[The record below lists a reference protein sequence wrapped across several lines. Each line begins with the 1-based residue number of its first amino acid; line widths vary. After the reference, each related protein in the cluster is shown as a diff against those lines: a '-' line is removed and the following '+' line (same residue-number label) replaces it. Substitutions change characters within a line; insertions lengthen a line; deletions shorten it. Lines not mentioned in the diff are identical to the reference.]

1 MARLIQKTGF
11 ISRKSAGGYMKYIA
25 TREGVEV
32 LTGKGPATEK
42 QKEMV
47 AKLLKD
53 FPDVRDSFEYEDYK
67 QAPTL
72 HTASAL
78 ISAALDSHMQNLQSE
93 NGYLKYIATR
103 PGAEKHGA
111 HGLFGRQENTN
122 LTAAMHDLTA
132 HDGNVWTIIYSLH
145 REDAER
151 LGYNNAAAWRKLLVS
166 QQNKFAEAFH
176 IPASALHWYAAYR
189 NERYVGQIVTGIVTD
204 ERWYQET
211 AYLEQYPDLHRPQ
224 NKPYYYV
231 DFSERKAR
239 LIFLSSYVSQIDEQ
253 EELFE
258 KSCQYGAEQLAWL
271 KTEALQLPEGWA
283 IFLFSHALPKS
294 RFETGTDPW
303 NYMEYASEPAM
314 MLLRQA
320 QKHGIRI
327 GGWFAGHYAC
337 DYETTFCHIPYFLI
351 DSVRPQPIKSLF
363 PNVRKCT
370 ERGLGAETEDL
381 WDVLLLKPNQR
392 RIYLLRFGAGEDRV
406 FDY

>member
-1 MARLIQKTGF
+1 MEPHFADNCRSLTEKLHALREPDDLCFALLAGTAVSDFADHTDENIRAVDAQTHFDGVIHLGDILNGSIPENASRFVLSQELARFQNATASGKL
-11 ISRKSAGGYMKYIA
+11 YIA
-25 TREGVEV
+25 CG
-32 LTGKGPATEK
+32 
-42 QKEMV
+42 
-47 AKLLKD
+47 D
-53 FPDVRDSFEYEDYK
+53 D
-67 QAPTL
+67 
-72 HTASAL
+72 
-78 ISAALDSHMQNLQSE
+78 
-93 NGYLKYIATR
+93 
-103 PGAEKHGA
+103 
-111 HGLFGRQENTN
+111 
-122 LTAAMHDLTA
+122 
-132 HDGNVWTIIYSLH
+132 DG
-145 REDAER
+145 
-151 LGYNNAAAWRKLLVS
+151 
-166 QQNKFAEAFH
+166 F
-176 IPASALHWYAAYR
+176 R

-224 NKPYYYV
+224 NRPYYYV

-258 KSCQYGAEQLAWL
+258 KSYQYGAEQLVWL
-271 KTEALQLPEGWA
+271 KREALDLPAGWMV
-283 IFLFSHALPKS
+283 LVFSHALPKS
-294 RFETGTDPW
+294 RFETGQDPW
-303 NYMEYASEPAM
+303 NYMNYSSEPAM

-370 ERGLGAETEDL
+370 ERGFGTETEDL

>member
-1 MARLIQKTGF
+1 MLVDIQTVDLHLCGNAQADELIDELEDNEHHNDNVDVNGNEAQQLGAQLCQTAAVEETCVLGVG
-11 ISRKSAGGYMKYIA
+11 AGGEQAHRNGAPDAVGKVDRNRTYGVIHLGDILNGSIPENASRFVLSQELARFQNATASGKLYIA
-25 TREGVEV
+25 CG
-32 LTGKGPATEK
+32 
-42 QKEMV
+42 
-47 AKLLKD
+47 D
-53 FPDVRDSFEYEDYK
+53 D
-67 QAPTL
+67 
-72 HTASAL
+72 
-78 ISAALDSHMQNLQSE
+78 
-93 NGYLKYIATR
+93 
-103 PGAEKHGA
+103 
-111 HGLFGRQENTN
+111 
-122 LTAAMHDLTA
+122 
-132 HDGNVWTIIYSLH
+132 DG
-145 REDAER
+145 
-151 LGYNNAAAWRKLLVS
+151 
-166 QQNKFAEAFH
+166 F
-176 IPASALHWYAAYR
+176 R

-204 ERWYQET
+204 ERWYEET
-211 AYLEQYPDLHRPQ
+211 AYLESYVNLHRPR
-224 NKPYYYV
+224 NKPYYFV
-231 DFSERKAR
+231 DFYDRKMR
-239 LIFLSSYVSQIDEQ
+239 LIFLSSHLPQIDEQ

-258 KSCQYGAEQLAWL
+258 KSCQYGVEQLAWL
-271 KTEALQLPEGWA
+271 KTEALQLPEGWV

>member
-1 MARLIQKTGF
+1 MEPHFADNCRSLTEKLHALREPDGLCFALLAGTAVSDFADHTDENIRAVDAQTHFDGVIHLGDILNGSIPENASRFVLSQELARFQNATASGKL
-11 ISRKSAGGYMKYIA
+11 YIA
-25 TREGVEV
+25 CG
-32 LTGKGPATEK
+32 
-42 QKEMV
+42 
-47 AKLLKD
+47 D
-53 FPDVRDSFEYEDYK
+53 D
-67 QAPTL
+67 
-72 HTASAL
+72 
-78 ISAALDSHMQNLQSE
+78 
-93 NGYLKYIATR
+93 
-103 PGAEKHGA
+103 
-111 HGLFGRQENTN
+111 
-122 LTAAMHDLTA
+122 
-132 HDGNVWTIIYSLH
+132 DG
-145 REDAER
+145 
-151 LGYNNAAAWRKLLVS
+151 
-166 QQNKFAEAFH
+166 F
-176 IPASALHWYAAYR
+176 R

-204 ERWYQET
+204 ERWYEET
-211 AYLEQYPDLHRPQ
+211 AYLESYVNLHRPR
-224 NKPYYYV
+224 NKPYYFV
-231 DFSERKAR
+231 DFYDRKMR
-239 LIFLSSYVSQIDEQ
+239 LIFLSSHLPQIDEQ

-258 KSCQYGAEQLAWL
+258 KSCQYGVEQLAWL

-294 RFETGTDPW
+294 RFETGADPW

-370 ERGLGAETEDL
+370 ERGLGTETEDL

>member
-1 MARLIQKTGF
+1 MEPHFADNCRSLTEKLHALREPDDLCFALLAGTAVSDFADHTDENIRAVDAQTHFDGVIHLGDILNGSIPENASRFVLSQELARFQNATASGKL
-11 ISRKSAGGYMKYIA
+11 YIA
-25 TREGVEV
+25 RG
-32 LTGKGPATEK
+32 
-42 QKEMV
+42 
-47 AKLLKD
+47 D
-53 FPDVRDSFEYEDYK
+53 D
-67 QAPTL
+67 
-72 HTASAL
+72 
-78 ISAALDSHMQNLQSE
+78 
-93 NGYLKYIATR
+93 
-103 PGAEKHGA
+103 
-111 HGLFGRQENTN
+111 
-122 LTAAMHDLTA
+122 
-132 HDGNVWTIIYSLH
+132 DG
-145 REDAER
+145 
-151 LGYNNAAAWRKLLVS
+151 
-166 QQNKFAEAFH
+166 F
-176 IPASALHWYAAYR
+176 R

-224 NKPYYYV
+224 NK
-231 DFSERKAR
+231 
-239 LIFLSSYVSQIDEQ
+239 
-253 EELFE
+253 LFE

>member
-1 MARLIQKTGF
+1 M
-11 ISRKSAGGYMKYIA
+11 
-25 TREGVEV
+25 
-32 LTGKGPATEK
+32 
-42 QKEMV
+42 
-47 AKLLKD
+47 
-53 FPDVRDSFEYEDYK
+53 
-67 QAPTL
+67 
-72 HTASAL
+72 
-78 ISAALDSHMQNLQSE
+78 
-93 NGYLKYIATR
+93 
-103 PGAEKHGA
+103 
-111 HGLFGRQENTN
+111 
-122 LTAAMHDLTA
+122 
-132 HDGNVWTIIYSLH
+132 
-145 REDAER
+145 
-151 LGYNNAAAWRKLLVS
+151 
-166 QQNKFAEAFH
+166 
-176 IPASALHWYAAYR
+176 
-189 NERYVGQIVTGIVTD
+189 
-204 ERWYQET
+204 
-211 AYLEQYPDLHRPQ
+211 
-224 NKPYYYV
+224 

>member
-1 MARLIQKTGF
+1 MCI
-11 ISRKSAGGYMKYIA
+11 
-25 TREGVEV
+25 
-32 LTGKGPATEK
+32 
-42 QKEMV
+42 
-47 AKLLKD
+47 
-53 FPDVRDSFEYEDYK
+53 RDS
-67 QAPTL
+67 
-72 HTASAL
+72 
-78 ISAALDSHMQNLQSE
+78 
-93 NGYLKYIATR
+93 
-103 PGAEKHGA
+103 
-111 HGLFGRQENTN
+111 
-122 LTAAMHDLTA
+122 DLTA